1 MDSSEIDYHTTMQ
14 IFPMLRQHGHIQAA
28 LDVAEAYMKEQR
40 EIDQFLRDKGYVD
53 RDGKLVENKIQVIKE
68 VRAEFDLA
76 LSEAKNVVE
85 EYQNERHK

>member
-1 MDSSEIDYHTTMQ
+1 
-14 IFPMLRQHGHIQAA
+14 
-28 LDVAEAYMKEQR
+28 MKEQR